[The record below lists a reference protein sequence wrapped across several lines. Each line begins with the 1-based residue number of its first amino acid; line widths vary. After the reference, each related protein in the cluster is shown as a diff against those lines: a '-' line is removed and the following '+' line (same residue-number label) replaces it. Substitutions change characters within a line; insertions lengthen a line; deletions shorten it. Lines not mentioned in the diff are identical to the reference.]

1 MYHSLRRLIPAA
13 LAMAATLASPPL
25 PAEPAAAQGTRAL
38 PFAPGDQCVYRGSGV
53 LGRIGTGVMAV
64 DGPEQVDGRS
74 VYLLRFD
81 FRGRVGP
88 ASVEDHT
95 RSWFDP
101 AELAS
106 IRYTKRERTPISS
119 RAQDVRM
126 DWAARRWSSAPE
138 GGGAMS
144 TALPLDELSFLYF
157 IRTLPLDDGG
167 VYTLTR
173 HYEAGRNPVV
183 IRVLGRGPIRV
194 PAGQFTAIE
203 VVMRVKDPARYGGE
217 GVIHLHLT
225 DDARRIPLRIESAV
239 PRAGRMVLSL
249 ESGRGGCA
257 VSGGP

>member
-1 MYHSLRRLIPAA
+1 MYRSLRGLIPAA
-13 LAMAATLASPPL
+13 LAMAAMLAPPVL
-25 PAEPAAAQGTRAL
+25 PTVALAAQGNRGL
-38 PFAPGDQCVYRGSGV
+38 PFGPGDQCVYRGSGV

-64 DGPEQVDGRS
+64 EGPERVDGRN

-88 ASVEDHT
+88 AAVEDHT

-101 AELAS
+101 QELAS
-106 IRYTKRERTPISS
+106 LRYTKRERTPISS

-126 DWAARRWSSAPE
+126 DWAARRWSSAPA

-157 IRTLPLDDGG
+157 VRTLPLKNGD

-173 HYEAGRNPVV
+173 HYEARRNPVV
-183 IRVLGRGPIRV
+183 VTVLGRGLIRV

-203 VVMRVKDPARYGGE
+203 VLMRVKDPARYGGE
-217 GVIHLHLT
+217 GVIQLHLT
-225 DDARRIPLRIESAV
+225 DDARHIPLRIESAV

-249 ESGRGGCA
+249 ESGRGGCV
-257 VSGGP
+257 VSGAR

>member
-1 MYHSLRRLIPAA
+1 
-13 LAMAATLASPPL
+13 
-25 PAEPAAAQGTRAL
+25 
-38 PFAPGDQCVYRGSGV
+38 
-53 LGRIGTGVMAV
+53 
-64 DGPEQVDGRS
+64 
-74 VYLLRFD
+74 
-81 FRGRVGP
+81 
-88 ASVEDHT
+88 
-95 RSWFDP
+95 
-101 AELAS
+101 
-106 IRYTKRERTPISS
+106 
-119 RAQDVRM
+119 
-126 DWAARRWSSAPE
+126 
-138 GGGAMS
+138 MS

-225 DDARRIPLRIESAV
+225 DDARRIPLRVESAV

-257 VSGGP
+257 VNGAR

>member
-1 MYHSLRRLIPAA
+1 MHRFLRGLIPAA
-13 LAMAATLASPPL
+13 LAMTTTLASTALPPA
-25 PAEPAAAQGTRAL
+25 PVAAQGARGL

-64 DGPEQVDGRS
+64 EGPEQVEGRS

-88 ASVEDHT
+88 ATVEDHT

-106 IRYTKRERTPISS
+106 LRYTKRERTPISS

-144 TALPLDELSFLYF
+144 TASPLDELSFLYF
-157 IRTLPLDDGG
+157 IRTLPLKDGD

-173 HYEAGRNPVV
+173 HYEARRNPVV
-183 IRVLGRGPIRV
+183 VTVLGRGPIRV

-203 VVMRVKDPARYGGE
+203 VLMRVKDPARYGGE
-217 GVIHLHLT
+217 GVIQLHLT
-225 DDARRIPLRIESAV
+225 DDARHVPLRIESAV

-249 ESGRGGCA
+249 ESGSGGCN
-257 VSGGP
+257 VGRPR